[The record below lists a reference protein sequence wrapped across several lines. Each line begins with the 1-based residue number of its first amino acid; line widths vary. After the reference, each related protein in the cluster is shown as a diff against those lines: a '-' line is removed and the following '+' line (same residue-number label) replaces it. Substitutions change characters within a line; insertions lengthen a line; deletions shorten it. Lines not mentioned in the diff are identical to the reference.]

1 MIPYVHDRL
10 GKWGEWSMARAD
22 GGACYMAAQLR
33 YEERVGGATSFE
45 AASVILANSPA
56 LEMEMGVA
64 RLRQAEPM
72 LGELVCL
79 FYRDDAGCKAD
90 AIAEACHCSVRTM
103 WYRIDKS
110 HVWLLDWLNGRAIGE
125 DESGVRAVWQ
135 EWAAKQ
141 PRVVGRAA

>member
-33 YEERVGGATSFE
+33 YEERVGGASSFE

-64 RLRQAEPM
+64 RLRQAEPL
-72 LGELVCL
+72 LGELVIS
-79 FYRDDAGCKAD
+79 FYRDDAGCKAEG
-90 AIAEACHCSVRTM
+90 IADVNRCSVRTL
-103 WYRIDKS
+103 WYRIDKA
-110 HVWLLDWLNGRAIGE
+110 HVWLLDWLNGRALGE
-125 DESGVRAVWQ
+125 DETGVRAVWN
-135 EWAAKQ
+135 EWVARQ

>member
-22 GGACYMAAQLR
+22 GGACYTAAQLR
-33 YEERVGGATSFE
+33 YEERVGGASSYE

-64 RLRQAEPM
+64 RLRHDEPM
-72 LGELVCL
+72 LGELVCS
-79 FYRDDAGCKAD
+79 FYRDDAGVKAEG
-90 AIAEACHCSVRTM
+90 IAEANRCSVRTL

-110 HVWLLDWLNGRAIGE
+110 HVWLLDWLNGRALDE
-125 DESGVRAVWQ
+125 DQEGVRAVWA
-135 EWAAKQ
+135 EWTAKQ
-141 PRVVGRAA
+141 PKIVGRAA